1 MHLRVNELITYDGEH
16 SKFSLTGCFF
26 FHTSSATCSRNIM
39 VEKKNGFP
47 HYPSSLWS
55 SSLGGFQLSFH
66 RNTEMLILIFLPFF
80 YRIMKRIMGWG
91 ERFISIIL
99 LFCCP
104 QERTIWWRK
113 IDLCWFSA
121 QLQTGRLTTL
131 IKGRMMEGF
140 GPDLDM
146 EILKHPNTISMV
158 TNRCSRH
165 LNLEECDPIW
175 PKQSQ
180 IPFFSA
186 ARWWVILHDT
196 NM

>member
-1 MHLRVNELITYDGEH
+1 MMESTAN
-16 SKFSLTGCFF
+16 SLWQGVFF
-26 FHTSSATCSRNIM
+26 FTPAALHVQEILWLRKKMDFPIIHQVCGRVLWVVSSWAFIATQKCSYWFFYRFFFLQK
-39 VEKKNGFP
+39 KKN
-47 HYPSSLWS
+47 
-55 SSLGGFQLSFH
+55 
-66 RNTEMLILIFLPFF
+66 
-80 YRIMKRIMGWG
+80 RIMKRIMGWG